1 MFVSG
6 GGSNLRALHDA
17 MTRGDVRAS
26 VAVVVSNKPDCGGV
40 AWARREGIPTLTYP
54 KPKGSD
60 DGLRAEEL
68 VDALANAHGVTH
80 VLLAGYLRLI
90 PPELCRAYEN
100 KARLRFYF
108 TGPRTTAHARRA
120 PFLLEDFASLSARPS
135 VSIPTRLTPFDSTPT
150 SDASHLSLIHI

>member
-80 VLLAGYLRLI
+80 VLLAGVPAADPAGAVPRVR
-90 PPELCRAYEN
+90 EQGA
-100 KARLRFYF
+100 F
-108 TGPRTTAHARRA
+108 T
-120 PFLLEDFASLSARPS
+120 FLLHWSPYDRARAARAVPSRGLRVSLRP
-135 VSIPTRLTPFDSTPT
+135 PLGFDP
-150 SDASHLSLIHI
+150 DAPDAF